1 MPVLLTAQETR
12 GTILGRVLDS
22 SGAAVPGVAVRATNA
37 ATNVTVSTKSNA
49 EGNYEIPY
57 LLPGTYKLTAE
68 LTGFKSFI
76 REGIELRIADRL
88 AIPITLQVGD
98 VTEQIT
104 VTAETPLLEAATASM
119 GQVIDQRRVADLPI
133 AHGNPYLLITLSPG
147 VVHTQNPGLDRPFEP
162 THIVGYSMDGVR
174 ANRS

>member
-1 MPVLLTAQETR
+1 MRHHRMSVSTCIFFVCLPVLLTAQETR
-12 GTILGRVLDS
+12 GTILGRVLDA

-57 LLPGTYKLTAE
+57 LLPGTYKLAAE
-68 LTGFKSFI
+68 MTGFKTFA
-76 REGIELRIADRL
+76 REGIDLRIGDRL

-98 VTEQIT
+98 VSEQIT

-119 GQVIDQRRVADLPI
+119 G
-133 AHGNPYLLITLSPG
+133 
-147 VVHTQNPGLDRPFEP
+147 
-162 THIVGYSMDGVR
+162 
-174 ANRS
+174 